1 MAINLTKIIDQIQTR
16 LDDSTQSDRSID
28 QLIKIANRV
37 DNSGTQILSY
47 KSTGQL
53 PSTADS
59 AYVGTIAYVETDNVF
74 GDSSGRF
81 VFASGRDSG
90 WLKFTTI
97 QDSDEAAIEAPDGTG
112 GDIPTTPYQGS
123 NFGYRMGGSI
133 PNTNVIDK
141 YSYASDGDATDV
153 GNMTRSQSSSSGGG
167 SETHGYIIAGSPNDN
182 TIAKFSYTTD
192 GNATD
197 TGYNIKPADYG
208 GQGQPEMLGDRTNI
222 YVIGQNPVSNEIL
235 TFSAASDGSTIT
247 DYGDLIATNRLMASG
262 SSATHGYGLGGRTPS
277 DVDTIQKF
285 PFASAANAT
294 DIGDLLDVNYGATG
308 TSSGTHGYAV
318 GGFHSPSSDRTDIIQ
333 KYSFSTDG
341 NATDAAD
348 ITAARGYMG
357 STSST
362 THGYVHG
369 GNEPTLVNTIE
380 KFPYAADANAT
391 DVGDLTNST
400 AQISAGTHY

>member
-1 MAINLTKIIDQIQTR
+1 MAINLTNVLSQIETRHTAIDSNTDATEHTR
-16 LDDSTQSDRSID
+16 LDAINDRI
-28 QLIKIANRV
+28 
-37 DNSGTQILSY
+37 NSMGGVLTY
-47 KSTGQL
+47 RSTGHL
-53 PSTADS
+53 PEMVDS
-59 AYVGTIAYVETDNVF
+59 GYVGTIAYVTADNVF
-74 GDSSGRF
+74 GDSSGAF
-81 VFASGRDSG
+81 YMGTFKDSN
-90 WLKFTTI
+90 WVRVATK
-97 QDSDEAAIEAPDGTG
+97 QDSDEAAIEAPG
-112 GDIPTTPYQGS
+112 GALPTTPYQGS
-123 NFGYRMGGSI
+123 NFGYRMGGSV

-153 GNMTRSQSSSSGGG
+153 GNMTRSQSSSAGGG

-197 TGYNIKPADYG
+197 TGYNIKPSDYG

-247 DYGDLIATNRLMASG
+247 DYGDLIATTRLMGSG
-262 SSATHGYGLGGRTPS
+262 SSATHGYGLGGRTPT
-277 DVDTIQKF
+277 DVNTIQKF

-294 DIGDLLDVNYGATG
+294 DIGDLLDVTYGTTG

-318 GGFHSPSSDRTDIIQ
+318 GGFNPPANRTNVIQ

-341 NATDAAD
+341 DATDAAD

-369 GNEPTLVNTIE
+369 GNEPALVNTIE

-400 AQISAGTHY
+400 AQVSAGTHY

>member
-1 MAINLTKIIDQIQTR
+1 MALTSQQQAIQNQIDGY
-16 LDDSTQSDRSID
+16 DSNT
-28 QLIKIANRV
+28 
-37 DNSGTQILSY
+37 GTQVLLSTLLRAIDAGAIRQGY
-47 KSTGQL
+47 
-53 PSTADS
+53 ADS
-59 AYVGTIAYVETDNVF
+59 AAFPTN
-74 GDSSGRF
+74 DSAFIGFIGYDEYDSDLRYI
-81 VFASGRDSG
+81 GRD
-90 WLKFTTI
+90 LDIHKI
-97 QDSDEAAIEAPDGTG
+97 DSAEGASSTL
-112 GDIPTTPYQGS
+112 PTTPYQGS
-123 NFGYRMGGSI
+123 NFGYRMGGSV

-153 GNMTRSQSSSSGGG
+153 GNMTRSQSSSAGGG

-247 DYGDLIATNRLMASG
+247 DYGDLIATSRLMGSG
-262 SSATHGYGLGGRTPS
+262 SSATHGYGLGGRTPT
-277 DVDTIQKF
+277 DVNTIQKF

-294 DIGDLLDVNYGATG
+294 DIGDLLDVTYGTTG

-318 GGFHSPSSDRTDIIQ
+318 GGFNPPANRTNVIQ

-341 NATDAAD
+341 DATDAAD

-369 GNEPTLVNTIE
+369 GNEPALVNTIE